1 MFPEPEQGNTHINI
15 KMSDRPS
22 ACISPAP
29 TGRISVTLEFLDT
42 YDTMP
47 VKSKFFFLNLLR
59 ISVTLH
65 EDICSLDAA
74 YTWDINTTDFCVS
87 KSKLSV
93 LIELFTATYIPQ

>member
-15 KMSDRPS
+15 NMSDRPS

-47 VKSKFFFLNLLR
+47 VKSKFFFK
-59 ISVTLH
+59 SVKNIGH
-65 EDICSLDAA
+65 
-74 YTWDINTTDFCVS
+74 
-87 KSKLSV
+87 
-93 LIELFTATYIPQ
+93 FT